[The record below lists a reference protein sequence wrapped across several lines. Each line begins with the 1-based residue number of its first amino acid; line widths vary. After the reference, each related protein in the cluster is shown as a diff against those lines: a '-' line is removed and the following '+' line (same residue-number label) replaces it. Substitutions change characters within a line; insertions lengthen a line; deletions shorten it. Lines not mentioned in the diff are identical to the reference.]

1 MKASLIIICLL
12 AFFGT
17 SWAQESK
24 TQTVVIHTSAECGQC
39 KQRIEEA
46 LNYTK
51 GVVYAELDVATKN
64 VTIKYNAKKT
74 DVAKLRAAINKLGYD
89 ADDQKAEQAA
99 VDQLPACCKP
109 DGMKKH

>member
-1 MKASLIIICLL
+1 MKASLILICLL

-24 TQTVVIHTSAECGQC
+24 TKTVVIHTSAECGQC
-39 KQRIEEA
+39 KERIEET

-51 GVVYAELDVATKN
+51 GVVFAELDVATKQ
-64 VTIKYNAKKT
+64 VTIKYNSKKT
-74 DVAKLRAAINKLGYD
+74 DVAKLRKAINDIGYD

-99 VDQLPACCKP
+99 VDKLPACCKP
-109 DGMKKH
+109 DGMKH